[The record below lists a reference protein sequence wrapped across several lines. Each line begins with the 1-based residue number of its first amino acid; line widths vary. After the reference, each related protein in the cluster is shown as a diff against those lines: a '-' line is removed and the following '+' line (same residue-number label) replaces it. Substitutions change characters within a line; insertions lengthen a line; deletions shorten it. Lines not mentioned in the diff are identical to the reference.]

1 MASHK
6 TKKISRIM
14 ENKKLQHEFEVKKR
28 TVKLQDIAY
37 KQDYA
42 KVSSVTHEK
51 VIDTKKIPE
60 KKLDKYDAK
69 MNTDL
74 YSAFSIDTGTT
85 QDTGEDNFM

>member
-37 KQDYA
+37 KQYYT
-42 KVSSVTHEK
+42 KVVHEK
-51 VIDTKKIPE
+51 VIDTKKLPE
-60 KKLDKYDAK
+60 KKIDKYDAK

-85 QDTGEDNFM
+85 KDTGEDDFM